1 MSIQEAGSHSAQQ
14 SGLDPLDTP
23 ARAVHKMDV
32 GGGLVLPGD
41 FAEALAVTSKAKSTF
56 PERQDD
62 LYRRGEQLILESVE
76 SGVTAMRAHVEVDT
90 TVKMACLDVG
100 LKLKEYF
107 AAISEVQLSVFAQ
120 DPLFNGGSDVPGQNY
135 ELLALAAARPG
146 VEAVGSAPYVEH
158 SVEAAKKNILLLFQL
173 AEKYSLHLDF
183 HLDYNLDPS
192 SEPLIWFVLD
202 HMRDRIR
209 LGAWRRIQHVCI
221 GHATR
226 LTLWTDDEWTRF
238 SKAVHDD
245 GLPVSLVGLPQ
256 SDIYMMGRNVP
267 YPGPPRGT
275 LNAVRLAK
283 EHSLKVALAVNNVGN
298 AFTPQGSPDPLA
310 LCALGIALF
319 QVGTRVDCQ
328 ILLVSP
334 PLLPIRGGEGEL
346 FLFI

>member
-1 MSIQEAGSHSAQQ
+1 
-14 SGLDPLDTP
+14 
-23 ARAVHKMDV
+23 
-32 GGGLVLPGD
+32 
-41 FAEALAVTSKAKSTF
+41 
-56 PERQDD
+56 
-62 LYRRGEQLILESVE
+62 
-76 SGVTAMRAHVEVDT
+76 MRAHVEVDT

-100 LKLKEYF
+100 LKLKEHF
-107 AAISEVQLSVFAQ
+107 SAISDVQLSGLSSKHSARVMSLMNESSPVFAQ

-146 VEAVGSAPYVEH
+146 VEAVGSAPYAEH
-158 SVEAAKKNILLLFQL
+158 SVEAAKKNVLLLFQL

-275 LNAVRLAK
+275 LNPVRLAK
-283 EHSLKVALAVNNVGN
+283 EHSLTVALAVNNIGN

-310 LCALGIALF
+310 LCPLGIALF
-319 QVGTRVDCQ
+319 QVGTR
-328 ILLVSP
+328 
-334 PLLPIRGGEGEL
+334 
-346 FLFI
+346 